1 MNEVNMF
8 GGAFGIWQWVIV
20 LVIVLLLFG
29 GRGKISS
36 LMGDF
41 GKGLRNFKTGMS
53 GDEDGTPSDD
63 SDDLIDEE
71 VTAKPAA
78 KKPVAKKTSAKKT
91 AAKKVTAKKPA
102 AKKAT
107 AKKTTTRKKT
117 KA

>member
-78 KKPVAKKTSAKKT
+78 KKTSAKKT

>member
-1 MNEVNMF
+1 MF

-78 KKPVAKKTSAKKT
+78 KKTSAKKT

>member
-53 GDEDGTPSDD
+53 GDEDGTPSDN
-63 SDDLIDEE
+63 SDDLIEEE
-71 VTAKPAA
+71 VAAKPAT
-78 KKPVAKKTSAKKT
+78 KKPAAKKT
-91 AAKKVTAKKPA
+91 AAKKTSAKKPA

-107 AKKTTTRKKT
+107 AKKTTARKKT

>member
-1 MNEVNMF
+1 MF

-41 GKGLRNFKTGMS
+41 GKGLRNFKSGMS

-78 KKPVAKKTSAKKT
+78 KKPAAKKTSAKKT

>member
-1 MNEVNMF
+1 MF

>member
-1 MNEVNMF
+1 MF

-41 GKGLRNFKTGMS
+41 GKGLRNFKSGMS
-53 GDEDGTPSDD
+53 GDEDGTPSDI
-63 SDDLIDEE
+63 SDDLIEE
-71 VTAKPAA
+71 AVAAKPAT
-78 KKPVAKKTSAKKT
+78 KKPAAKKT
-91 AAKKVTAKKPA
+91 AAKKTSAKKPA

-107 AKKTTTRKKT
+107 AKKTTARKKT

>member
-1 MNEVNMF
+1 MF

-78 KKPVAKKTSAKKT
+78 KKPAAKKTSAKKT

-107 AKKTTTRKKT
+107 AKKTTTRKNT

>member
-1 MNEVNMF
+1 MF

-41 GKGLRNFKTGMS
+41 GKGLRNFKSGMS
-53 GDEDGTPSDD
+53 GDEDGTPSDN
-63 SDDLIDEE
+63 SDDLIEEE
-71 VTAKPAA
+71 VATKPAT
-78 KKPVAKKTSAKKT
+78 KKPAAKKT
-91 AAKKVTAKKPA
+91 AAKKTSAKKPA

-107 AKKTTTRKKT
+107 AKKTTARKKT

>member
-1 MNEVNMF
+1 MF

-53 GDEDGTPSDD
+53 GDEDGTSSNE

-78 KKPVAKKTSAKKT
+78 KKPATKKTSAKKT

>member
-1 MNEVNMF
+1 MF

-78 KKPVAKKTSAKKT
+78 KKPAAKKTS
-91 AAKKVTAKKPA
+91 AKKVTAKKPA

>member
-1 MNEVNMF
+1 MF

-78 KKPVAKKTSAKKT
+78 KK
-91 AAKKVTAKKPA
+91 VTAKKPA

>member
-1 MNEVNMF
+1 MF

-78 KKPVAKKTSAKKT
+78 KKPAAKKTSAKKT
-91 AAKKVTAKKPA
+91 AAKKATAKKPA

>member
-1 MNEVNMF
+1 MF

-63 SDDLIDEE
+63 RDDLIDEE

-78 KKPVAKKTSAKKT
+78 KKPAAKKTSAKKT

>member
-1 MNEVNMF
+1 MF

-78 KKPVAKKTSAKKT
+78 KKPAAKKTSAKK
-91 AAKKVTAKKPA
+91 ASAKKTA